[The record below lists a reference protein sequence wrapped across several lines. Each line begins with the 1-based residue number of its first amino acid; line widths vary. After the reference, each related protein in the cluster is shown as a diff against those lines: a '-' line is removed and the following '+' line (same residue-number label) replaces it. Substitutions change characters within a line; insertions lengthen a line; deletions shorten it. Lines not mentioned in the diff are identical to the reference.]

1 MPGADDLS
9 HLLDDEEQSQFSLRD
24 PVAIAQVLRGLLEA
38 RALISAALVPGGHA
52 CPTALLAVHDDGTL
66 VLDGNRDEAMNQ
78 RMAAAGRLV
87 CSAQLDL
94 VPIRFRLAAPQRIVH
109 EDYVAFVTPWPEA
122 LLRLQRRETYRLPC
136 SPTAQAT
143 VHAGSEAH
151 APDPDAPG
159 LRVLD
164 ISGGGVALAVPE
176 GAQHDFQPQAR
187 VAPCLLRLGEGT
199 PVPVTLEVAYIARH
213 DVRGQPHW
221 RVGCRFIGLPAALEQ
236 QVMQYI
242 FQIERQRNARLRRGG

>member
-1 MPGADDLS
+1 MPAVDDLS
-9 HLLDDEEQSQFSLRD
+9 HLLDDEEQSQFSLHE
-24 PVAIAQVLRGLLEA
+24 PLAIAQVLRGLLEA
-38 RALISAALVPGGHA
+38 RALISASLVPGGHA

-78 RMAAAGRLV
+78 RMAAASRMV

-94 VPIRFRLAAPQRIVH
+94 VPIRFRLTAPQRIVH
-109 EDYVAFVTPWPEA
+109 EDYVAFTTAWPDV

-143 VHAGSEAH
+143 LHAGDAH
-151 APDPDAPG
+151 HPPDPEAPG

-164 ISGGGVALAVPE
+164 ISGGGIALAIPD
-176 GAQHDFQPQAR
+176 GAQAGFEANAR
-187 VAPCLLRLGEGT
+187 VSPCLLRLGDAT
-199 PVPVTLEVAYIARH
+199 PIPVALEVAYVARH
-213 DVRGQPHW
+213 DVRGVPHW
-221 RVGCRFIGLPAALEQ
+221 RAGCRFIDLPAAIEQ
-236 QVMQYI
+236 QLMQYI